1 MSDGKRRWTID
12 EGRWTRDE
20 GRGKVNEISFIS
32 SKSNLWKKGG
42 GILVTLITLAIIEIV
57 AWAWIRI
64 PNPPP
69 ILLLAVALS
78 VFVGGLRQGL
88 ISAAITWLYTLYHFS
103 IPGQLFHYT
112 EESFLR
118 IIVLTGVIPAMA
130 ILVGILKRKADRVA
144 EVSKTSAIL
153 QAKLTEHQEAEE
165 VLRESEQY
173 NRLLFESSVIGLA
186 LCRMDGSLVDVNPAY
201 AKIIGRAVDETLKLT
216 YWDIT
221 PEKYAE
227 EEQLQLESLK
237 TKGCYGPYEKEYIHK
252 DGHLVPVRL
261 QGLIIKKEGEECIWS
276 SVEDITERKCA
287 EEALLTSEVRYR
299 FLYEHVPV
307 MNFTIDSSGKIIS
320 VNRFGAN
327 ELGYTVE
334 ELAGKSVLDIF
345 YEEDKPIVL
354 KQVETC
360 LQNLEKIYEWD
371 LRKVHKNGQIL
382 WVHEVARVVKEK
394 GHIEIHIAC
403 QNITERKRAEI
414 ERQES
419 EQQLRLFVEHSP
431 AAIAMFNRD
440 MKYIIVSRRWLSD
453 YGLGDQQ
460 IIGGATTMSF
470 QTFPSVGKQSI
481 NAV

>member
-130 ILVGILKRKADRVA
+130 ILVGILKRKADRVD

-252 DGHLVPVRL
+252 DGHLVPVR
-261 QGLIIKKEGEECIWS
+261 
-276 SVEDITERKCA
+276 
-287 EEALLTSEVRYR
+287 
-299 FLYEHVPV
+299 
-307 MNFTIDSSGKIIS
+307 SGS
-320 VNRFGAN
+320 
-327 ELGYTVE
+327 
-334 ELAGKSVLDIF
+334 
-345 YEEDKPIVL
+345 
-354 KQVETC
+354 
-360 LQNLEKIYEWD
+360 
-371 LRKVHKNGQIL
+371 H
-382 WVHEVARVVKEK
+382 H
-394 GHIEIHIAC
+394 
-403 QNITERKRAEI
+403 
-414 ERQES
+414 
-419 EQQLRLFVEHSP
+419 
-431 AAIAMFNRD
+431 
-440 MKYIIVSRRWLSD
+440 
-453 YGLGDQQ
+453 
-460 IIGGATTMSF
+460 
-470 QTFPSVGKQSI
+470 
-481 NAV
+481 